1 MNIDERPGESSSHFL
16 GDGVRYGV
24 RAMTTSMIREDLSG

>member
-24 RAMTTSMIREDLSG
+24 RAMTSMIREDLSG

>member
-24 RAMTTSMIREDLSG
+24 KAVTTSMIGRT